1 MASLIGYARV
11 STQDQ
16 NLDLQINALKA
27 AGCQAIYMDK
37 TSGAKAHKKRR
48 GFSKAISRLKEG
60 DTLVVWKI
68 DRLGRTVAELI
79 QITGLLERKQIHLL
93 EVIGGMNTSG
103 AAGKFFFH
111 IMAAVAEMERSMGIE
126 RTRAGL
132 EAARRRGAILGRPK
146 AIGPWDE
153 QNVNDLL
160 TQGHSVKEVA
170 NAIGVHAS
178 TVYRY
183 KQRVARKNEKPRE
196 CGAFS

>member
-1 MASLIGYARV
+1 MRGPVAALIGYARV

-16 NLDLQINALKA
+16 NLDLQIDALKA
-27 AGCQAIYMDK
+27 AGCQMIYMDK
-37 TSGAKAHKKRR
+37 TSGARAHKKRA
-48 GFSKAISRLKEG
+48 GFSKALSRLKEG

-79 QITGLLERKQIHLL
+79 QITGLLERRQINLL

-132 EAARRRGAILGRPK
+132 EAARRRGSVLGRPRVL
-146 AIGPWDE
+146 AGRE
-153 QNVNDLL
+153 TEVNGMLAK
-160 TQGHSVKEVA
+160 GHPVAEVA
-170 NAIGVHAS
+170 RSIGVHAS
-178 TVYRY
+178 TIYRHR
-183 KQRVARKNEKPRE
+183 QELRRSIR
-196 CGAFS
+196 